1 MKEATFNGLGWAN
14 RASVGAAVDRVGFS
28 KVALSVRR
36 AVPSWITVLTYHR
49 VSRRDDPTVLDDTV
63 VDVDPDQFVRHLQ
76 FVKRWFNPIGIDQL
90 SAFAR
95 GRGRLPRNPLMVTFD
110 DGYRDNHDVALPLL
124 VKHGV
129 RAVFFLATDY
139 VERRR
144 LYWWDRVSLIVG
156 RCKRPRLVFA
166 YPEPMSFSL
175 ENPEARRA
183 SVRRLKRV
191 IEARPGLDLG
201 RFLEELE
208 HAADVTLPA
217 AEERR
222 LADATVMTWAHA
234 RALRRAG
241 MDVQSH
247 THTHRA
253 LQTLEGSDLEREL
266 RVSKTAL
273 EDALDEPV
281 LGLSYPVG
289 RPVKDAPRIRRAVLD
304 AGYQLGFSNATG
316 VNRVRGLDALDVKRV
331 ALDLSMGDRLFRT
344 MLAVPWFAS

>member
-1 MKEATFNGLGWAN
+1 LSGFSWAS
-14 RASVGAAVDRVGFS
+14 RESVGTAVDRIGFS

-36 AVPSWITVLTYHR
+36 AASSWITVLTYHR
-49 VSRRDDPTVLDDTV
+49 VARRDDPTVFDPSV
-63 VDVDPDQFVRHLQ
+63 VDVDPDQFARHLK

-144 LYWWDRVSLIVG
+144 LYWWDRLNLLVG
-156 RCKRPRLVFA
+156 RSRRPRLVFA
-166 YPEPMSFSL
+166 YPQPMSFSL
-175 ENPEARRA
+175 EGPAARRA
-183 SVRRLKRV
+183 SVERLKGIV
-191 IEARPGLDLG
+191 ANHPGLDLG
-201 RFLEELE
+201 RFLDQVE
-208 HAADVTLPA
+208 HAADVTLSTE
-217 AEERR
+217 EERR
-222 LADATVMTWAHA
+222 LADDTVMTWAQA

-253 LQTLEGSDLEREL
+253 LQTLDGRELEHEL

-273 EDALDEPV
+273 EDAMGEPV
-281 LGLSYPVG
+281 LGVSYPVG
-289 RPVKDAPRIRRAVLD
+289 KSLHDAPRIRQAVVD

-316 VNRVRGLDALDVKRV
+316 VNRTRRLDALDVKRLS
-331 ALDLSMGDRLFRT
+331 LDLSIGDPFFRT
-344 MLAVPWFAS
+344 MLAVPWFASHEA